1 MAKDYARAF
10 YDSPAWRR
18 TREAYLQ
25 SKHYICEDCGGAASV
40 VHHITYIK
48 PWNVNNPEITLNWDN
63 LKAVCEKCH
72 AQEHA
77 QDLKK
82 RGGEARRNGVA
93 FDEEGNLIKQANV
106 FLICGSP
113 ASGKTTYVAEH
124 KCSNDLVVDV
134 DYICAAL
141 AGETGNVHLD
151 HKPILSVALEV
162 RELLYQIIQTR
173 RGKWE
178 RAFVITTVAD
188 VREMKAVADEL
199 RAEVVLMETTLQE
212 CLQRIANDPSRA
224 HNKRTQEK
232 IVKEWF
238 EKYNSSLEKG

>member
-124 KCSNDLVVDV
+124 KGECDLVVDL

-141 AGETGNVHLD
+141 AGEAGNVHTD
-151 HKPILSVALEV
+151 RKPVLSVALEV
-162 RELLYQIIQTR
+162 RELLYQIIA
-173 RGKWE
+173 E
-178 RAFVITTVAD
+178 R
-188 VREMKAVADEL
+188 KL
-199 RAEVVLMETTLQE
+199 
-212 CLQRIANDPSRA
+212 S
-224 HNKRTQEK
+224 
-232 IVKEWF
+232 
-238 EKYNSSLEKG
+238 